1 MNEDLMFITLDY
13 YVKVIGKDA
22 EDGTL
27 EKNVSDAI
35 EMLLKKYYELRDGVQ
50 KLDLDII
57 QKYVITEK
65 E

>member
-22 EDGTL
+22 EEGTL

-35 EMLLKKYYELRDGVQ
+35 EMLVEKYNKLLNMKYLDPYKWDLK
-50 KLDLDII
+50 
-57 QKYVITEK
+57 EK
-65 E
+65 RSKS

>member
-22 EDGTL
+22 EEGTL

-35 EMLLKKYYELRDGVQ
+35 EMLVEKYNKLLNMRYLDPYKWDLKV
-50 KLDLDII
+50 
-57 QKYVITEK
+57 
-65 E
+65 